1 MNTFH
6 KCLYIIACDM
16 LAFFIWNI
24 YDYVFYHSLFWLPVL
39 CLFLSIIIS
48 IYQIKMFGNKL
59 EIIPVRIDEMNLRG
73 VDASN
78 AMMTG
83 ISYLFIFSF
92 LISKDSQ
99 GIKTD
104 SIIISSSILVQFIFS
119 ILTDNLPYDFLY
131 LLRGFAYRQVK
142 IDGIEQLLLCRK
154 KIRNKTSI
162 QQVTIPFR
170 GLLVNIEHR

>member
-1 MNTFH
+1 VNTFH

-16 LAFFIWNI
+16 LAFFIWNV
-24 YDYVFYHSLFWLPVL
+24 YDYVFYHSFFWFPIA

-48 IYQIKMFGNKL
+48 IYQMKMFKNKL

-73 VDASN
+73 VDAVS
-78 AMMTG
+78 AVMTG

-92 LISKDSQ
+92 LIPKDSP

-104 SIIISSSILVQFIFS
+104 TIIISSSILLQFIFS
-119 ILTDNLPYDFLY
+119 ILTDNLPYDLLY

-142 IDGIEQLLLCRK
+142 IDGIEQLLLCKK
-154 KIRNKTSI
+154 KIRNKASI
-162 QQVTIPFR
+162 KHVTIPFR
-170 GLLVNIEHR
+170 GFLVNIEQK